1 MTATATPEVTAT
13 ATATAAST
21 DTADP
26 VRAELEWF
34 LGVLAGNEISEAEY
48 EERFAQSFRDA
59 VPYDMFVAVVEQLR
73 PGSPYTLT
81 EVEQRGELGLSAT
94 ITAADGTALVVHL
107 DLDADGRIAGLVVQP
122 AEPPQLDDP
131 PTSPL
136 EAAARLEELGTV
148 RMLGARV
155 EGSSCTPLLGPGQ
168 EEAAPLGSTFK
179 LWVLGAVADAIA
191 AGSLAWNQELTLTEA
206 DLSLGGGV
214 LMDREVGSTVPVLEA
229 AELMI
234 EISDNTA
241 TDLLLHTV
249 GREAVEAAQA
259 AYGHSDPALNTPF
272 MTTRELFALKVAD
285 EDTQQA
291 WLDGD
296 VASRRAVLDALAAV
310 PREDISLDE
319 FVDPVQP
326 DVLEWFA
333 TPGDLCRALATLWQ
347 RGAEAGLE
355 PLRTILTA
363 NPGVPG
369 PEGRWTTIAF
379 KGGSEPGLAAVA
391 WLVEDADGELAA
403 LTGSVVNPD
412 EAFDITEAVL
422 LFAAARD
429 TLPV

>member
-1 MTATATPEVTAT
+1 MT
-13 ATATAAST
+13 ATATAASPHR
-21 DTADP
+21 DP

-73 PGSPYTLT
+73 PGAPYTLT
-81 EVEQRGELGLSAT
+81 EVEERGELGLSAT

-234 EISDNTA
+234 EHLRQHRDRPAAAHRRARGGRGGAGRLRPQRSRSQHP
-241 TDLLLHTV
+241 LHDHPRAV
-249 GREAVEAAQA
+249 RAEGRRR
-259 AYGHSDPALNTPF
+259 GDPAG
-272 MTTRELFALKVAD
+272 VA
-285 EDTQQA
+285 
-291 WLDGD
+291 GRR
-296 VASRRAVLDALAAV
+296 RRARAARCSTSSRPCRGGHLARRA
-310 PREDISLDE
+310 SSM
-319 FVDPVQP
+319 PVQP

-347 RGAEAGLE
+347 RGGEAGLE